1 MIIRPAVA
9 SDKEQLADILNGV
22 IAIGGTTAYQT
33 PVAPEYFDSLI
44 DNPDPKT
51 FLHVAEKDGQ
61 LEGMQWMR
69 PMDPDDMTLG
79 EMGGIATFARPGTA
93 QKGIGTA
100 LFQTTFAASVA
111 AGYAVLDATIRA
123 DNTGGLAYYAK
134 MGFQDHAVTKEVPLA
149 DGTEV
154 DRVHKRLKLDPSH

>member
-9 SDKEQLADILNGV
+9 SDKEQLTDILNGV

-33 PVAPEYFDSLI
+33 PVTPEYFDSLI
-44 DNPDPKT
+44 GNPDPKT
-51 FLHVAEKDGQ
+51 FLHVAENDGQ

-69 PMDPDDMTLG
+69 PMDPDC
-79 EMGGIATFARPGTA
+79 MGGIATFARPGTA
-93 QKGIGTA
+93 QRGIGTA
-100 LFQTTFAASVA
+100 LFQTTRAASVA
-111 AGYAVLDATIRA
+111 AGYALLDATIRA

-134 MGFQDHAVTKEVPLA
+134 MGFQDHSVTKEVPLA
-149 DGTEV
+149 DGTPV